1 MSSSLHD
8 TKAAADLARLFY
20 DFLPGSGHGSWSGHV
35 TFQTVAT
42 KVGVGD
48 FWTGGSKEPAL
59 ARLLEQTLKHRRHRF
74 EHLVL
79 AIVSEGIKYR
89 RSKRKEVREADIIA
103 ANRVIMDLG
112 FKFPDLWD
120 PAFLASL
127 ERDPMPRPE
136 EPATAVRYEPAPLG
150 AIQSELPNL
159 RAEFY
164 QLAVSS
170 DRQAAGIALEKLL
183 NRLFH
188 LFGLNPR
195 GPFRLTGEQI
205 DGTFIL
211 DHEIYLL
218 EAKWE
223 AKPVNEAAL
232 LTFRGKIEGKSVF
245 TRGLF
250 LSINGFTSEALVA
263 ITRGKQPTFILADG
277 ADLSPV
283 FEQAIRFDDLL
294 RHKVRNLAETGEM
307 LTRMNTSSKGLN
319 C

>member
-8 TKAAADLARLFY
+8 AKAAADLARLFY

-35 TFQTVAT
+35 TFQTIAMQ
-42 KVGVGD
+42 VGVGE
-48 FWTGGSKEPAL
+48 FWTGGSKEAAL
-59 ARLLEQTLKHRRHRF
+59 ARLLEHTLKHKRHRF
-74 EHLVL
+74 EDLVL

-89 RSKRKEVREADIIA
+89 RSKKNEVREAEIRA
-103 ANRVIMDLG
+103 VNRVIKDLG

-120 PAFLASL
+120 PSFLASL
-127 ERDPMPRPE
+127 ERDPTPPTE
-136 EPATAVRYEPAPLG
+136 PPATAVRYEPTPLG
-150 AIQSELPNL
+150 VIQSELPAL

-164 QLAVSS
+164 RLAGAI

-188 LFGLNPR
+188 IFDLNPR
-195 GPFRLTGEQI
+195 EAFRITGEQI

-211 DHEIYLL
+211 DHETYML

-232 LTFRGKIEGKSVF
+232 LTFRGKIEGKSGF

-250 LSINGFTSEALVA
+250 LSINGFTAEALRS
-263 ITRGKQPTFILADG
+263 ITRGKQPSFILADG

-283 FEQAIRFDDLL
+283 FEQAIRFDELL

-307 LTRMNTSSKGLN
+307 LTRAKTS
-319 C
+319 

>member
-8 TKAAADLARLFY
+8 AKAAADLARLFY

-35 TFQTVAT
+35 TFQTVA
-42 KVGVGD
+42 VQAGVGE

-59 ARLLEQTLKHRRHRF
+59 ARLLEQTLKHRRGRF
-74 EHLVL
+74 EDLVL

-89 RSKRKEVREADIIA
+89 RSKKNEVREVDIISV
-103 ANRVIMDLG
+103 NRVIKDLG
-112 FKFPDLWD
+112 FKFPALWD
-120 PAFLASL
+120 PVFLASL

-136 EPATAVRYEPAPLG
+136 EPSTAMRYEPPAMG
-150 AIQSELPNL
+150 SIQAELPTL

-170 DRQAAGIALEKLL
+170 DRQAAGFALEKLL

-188 LFGLNPR
+188 LFGLEPR
-195 GPFRLTGEQI
+195 EPFRLIGEQI

-223 AKPVNEAAL
+223 ARPVNEAAL

-250 LSINGFTSEALVA
+250 LSINGFTTEALTA
-263 ITRGKQPTFILADG
+263 IIRGKQPTFILADG
-277 ADLSPV
+277 GDLSPV

-294 RHKVRNLAETGEM
+294 RHKVRSLAETGEM
-307 LTRMNTSSKGLN
+307 LTRVKSS
-319 C
+319 

>member
-8 TKAAADLARLFY
+8 AKAAADLARLFY
-20 DFLPGSGHGSWSGHV
+20 DFLPGSGGRSWKGHV
-35 TFQTVAT
+35 TFETIAHQ
-42 KVGVGD
+42 VGVGE

-59 ARLLEQTLKHRRHRF
+59 ARLLEQTLKHRRYRF
-74 EHLVL
+74 EELVL

-89 RSKRKEVREADIIA
+89 RSKKNEVREAEILA
-103 ANRVIMDLG
+103 VNRVIKDLG

-120 PAFLASL
+120 PSFLASL
-127 ERDPMPRPE
+127 ERDPMMCPE
-136 EPATAVRYEPAPLG
+136 QPVSAVRYEPTPLSV
-150 AIQSELPNL
+150 IQSELPVL

-164 QLAVSS
+164 RLASAS

-183 NRLFH
+183 NRLFQI
-188 LFGLNPR
+188 FDLNPR
-195 GPFRLTGEQI
+195 EAFRVTGEQI
-205 DGTFIL
+205 DGTFNL
-211 DHEIYLL
+211 DHETYLL

-223 AKPVNEAAL
+223 AKPVCAAPL
-232 LTFRGKIEGKSVF
+232 LTFRGKVEGKSVF

-250 LSINGFTSEALVA
+250 LSINGFTTQALTA

-277 ADLSPV
+277 GDLSPV

-307 LTRMNTSSKGLN
+307 LTRAKTS
-319 C
+319 